1 MGAALSLAEKA
12 IAELDRG
19 GRVAEAAV
27 TRACA
32 LVLGGR
38 ADEAIGQLEKLLT
51 VAPTAFAGW
60 TIPVEPLLEPLGK
73 SPGFARVLNRLA
85 DRAG

>member
-1 MGAALSLAEKA
+1 MEAALSLAEKA

-19 GRVAEAAV
+19 GRIAEAAV

-32 LVLGGR
+32 FVLRGL
-38 ADEAIGQLEKLLT
+38 ADEAVRQLEELLT
-51 VAPTAFAGW
+51 DAPTAFAGW
-60 TIPVEPLLEPLGK
+60 TIPVEPLLEPLAQ
-73 SPGFARVLNRLA
+73 SPGFARVLTRLA